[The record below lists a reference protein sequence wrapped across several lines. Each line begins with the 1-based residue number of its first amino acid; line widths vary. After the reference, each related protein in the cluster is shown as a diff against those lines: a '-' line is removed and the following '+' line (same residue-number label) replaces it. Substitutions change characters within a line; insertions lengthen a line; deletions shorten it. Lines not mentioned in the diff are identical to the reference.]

1 MEKDIKITQVDEMLE
16 SNKVKAEEL
25 LKDVD
30 KTEKFLQELEVK
42 FKKIP
47 HTGEKLSYVPILIS
61 MVRSY
66 IRKEYTNIS
75 WASVVLTVSALIYVL
90 SPIDIIP
97 DGVPVL
103 GYIDD
108 TIVLIVCLTYIDVE
122 VREYIEW
129 RKDNGKDNF

>member
-1 MEKDIKITQVDEMLE
+1 MEKDIKLTQAEEVLE
-16 SNKVKAEEL
+16 SNKAEAEKL

-30 KTEKFLQELEVK
+30 KTEKFLQELEEK

-66 IRKEYTNIS
+66 IRKEYTNIT
-75 WASVVLTVSALIYVL
+75 WASIVLTVSALIYVL

-97 DGVPVL
+97 DNIPVL
-103 GYIDD
+103 GYLDD
-108 TIVLIVCLTYIDVE
+108 TIVLIACLTYIDVE
-122 VREYIEW
+122 VKEYIEW
-129 RKDNGKDNF
+129 RKANGKEL